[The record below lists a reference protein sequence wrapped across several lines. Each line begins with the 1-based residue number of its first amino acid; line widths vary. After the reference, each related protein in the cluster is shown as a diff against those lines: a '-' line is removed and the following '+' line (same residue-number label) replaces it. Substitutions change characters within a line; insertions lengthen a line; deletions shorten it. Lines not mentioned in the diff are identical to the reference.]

1 MQPSDPGTRLGTGS
15 DTLNASSSVAGHA
28 IRGKVWGCGAGSTPS
43 GYGVGRIGG
52 PNPGLVMAPAIM
64 AGFLAIAPRECA
76 ERQQIAAQLEWMRE
90 QRVCASEMPLP
101 DGRAPTILWRCSA
114 DEPDWRPGGV
124 DSIDFA
130 TGVLGLA
137 ADAIPPGFYET
148 YAA

>member
-1 MQPSDPGTRLGTGS
+1 M
-15 DTLNASSSVAGHA
+15 
-28 IRGKVWGCGAGSTPS
+28 
-43 GYGVGRIGG
+43 
-52 PNPGLVMAPAIM
+52 
-64 AGFLAIAPRECA
+64 
-76 ERQQIAAQLEWMRE
+76 
-90 QRVCASEMPLP
+90 SEMPLP